1 MGQIREEIDPKLS
14 SNPSTF
20 SCATSYPVLD
30 SIINETLRLYPPVL
44 FASQRTNLKTPLF
57 IPSSPLKP
65 KSLVEGGGT
74 LIPAD
79 TILSMPTYTLHRDPR
94 NFSRPTEFIPE
105 RWTTKTELVLNRQ
118 AFIPFS
124 TGMTNCPGK
133 NLAMMELR
141 DVVARTVC
149 KFDLCLP
156 ESTAREFDM
165 EEFMRGTKDCFMA
178 TVPDVD
184 VIFTA
189 RSTAPR

>member
-1 MGQIREEIDPKLS
+1 M
-14 SNPSTF
+14 
-20 SCATSYPVLD
+20 
-30 SIINETLRLYPPVL
+30 
-44 FASQRTNLKTPLF
+44 
-57 IPSSPLKP
+57 
-65 KSLVEGGGT
+65 
-74 LIPAD
+74 
-79 TILSMPTYTLHRDPR
+79 
-94 NFSRPTEFIPE
+94 
-105 RWTTKTELVLNRQ
+105 ELVLNRQ

-149 KFDLCLP
+149 EFDLCLP